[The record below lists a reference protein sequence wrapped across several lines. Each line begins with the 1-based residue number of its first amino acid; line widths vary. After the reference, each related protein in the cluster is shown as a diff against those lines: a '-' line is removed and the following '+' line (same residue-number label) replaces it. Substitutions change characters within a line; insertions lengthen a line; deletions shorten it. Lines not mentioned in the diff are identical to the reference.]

1 MNEKEASM
9 LHKKYIEPIEEMT
22 IEQEKEMD
30 EARRLNRV
38 ESKMSG

>member
-1 MNEKEASM
+1 M

-30 EARRLNRV
+30 EIRRLNR
-38 ESKMSG
+38 M